1 MESVHQEME
10 FFQALLRNLGIQFGI
25 NCEIVLHDFTQE
37 KYESTIVA
45 ITNGHVTKRKIGD
58 GPTSL
63 FFQYFKD
70 GMHEDIEPY
79 INCTDDGRIFKSSTT
94 LIKNNE
100 GKAVGSLCINMD
112 ITELKLMENS
122 IQKFCSL
129 DNQPLVEEH
138 FPNRVSE
145 LLEQVLEECT
155 QLIGKPPQAMSR
167 EEKIQAIRYL
177 DQKGIFLITKSG
189 KRVCA
194 YFQIS
199 KYTFYNYLDE
209 ARGIK
214 ETEKKGL
221 SQ

>member
-1 MESVHQEME
+1 MESVFQEME
-10 FFQALLRNLGIQFGI
+10 FFQVLSRNLGIQFGT

-37 KYESTIVA
+37 KLDSTIVA
-45 ITNGHVTKRKIGD
+45 VTNGHVTGRSLGD

-63 FFQYFKD
+63 FFRYFKD

-94 LIKNNE
+94 LIKNSE
-100 GKAVGSLCINMD
+100 GKVIGSLCINMD
-112 ITELKLMENS
+112 ITALKMMENS

-129 DNQPLVEEH
+129 DSQPLVEEH
-138 FPNRVSE
+138 FPNKVSE
-145 LLEQVLEECT
+145 LLEQMLEECT
-155 QLIGKPPQAMSR
+155 LRIGKPPQTMSR

-189 KRVCA
+189 KRVCS

-209 ARGIK
+209 ARGIA
-214 ETEKKGL
+214 EKKPAP
-221 SQ
+221 